1 MFSWAKNVRMRQG
14 AYCRIDLIRILSEAA
29 AEKKHMDRKWNTGRA
44 AAAAALVIAGMI
56 LSGCVPPASR
66 QAAQNDPAPTEDHFA
81 AAVAHMVPGSTTV
94 MATPYGPDSAVRAG
108 NDYISGL
115 GLTCRRAIV
124 LSGGQ
129 EHRLAVCRDRGAW
142 QTYSAIFENSQR

>member
-1 MFSWAKNVRMRQG
+1 MFNLLGMYESGRDVYFRTAAVR
-14 AYCRIDLIRILSEAA
+14 CSLPLP
-29 AEKKHMDRKWNTGRA
+29 EKMHMNNNWKTGRA
-44 AAAAALVIAGMI
+44 VAAAALAMACIV
-56 LSGCVPPASR
+56 LTGCVPSASR
-66 QAAQNDPAPTEDHFA
+66 HEAKNEPAPAEDPFA

-124 LSGGQ
+124 ISQGQ